1 MKRYAPCMKVTLEIP
16 DEVASV
22 LPCEEGARRRSLLV
36 ELACGMYAAHR
47 LTHAHAA
54 KLAGLERL
62 EFDRERGLRE
72 IPVHY
77 TNEDWKDDLE
87 AGLCDQ

>member
-1 MKRYAPCMKVTLEIP
+1 MKVTLEIP
-16 DEVASV
+16 DELAAA
-22 LPCEEGARRRSLLV
+22 LPGDEGDRRRSLLV
-36 ELACGMYAAHR
+36 ELACGMYAGHK
-47 LTHAHAA
+47 LSHAQAA

-62 EFDRERGLRE
+62 EFDRERGVRE

-77 TNEDWKDDLE
+77 TTEDWKDDLD